1 MREQIVSLL
10 NLVELEAV
18 RDERAKINPA
28 RGDPGLLH
36 AAPLGGRQVS
46 ARAKPGVAD
55 GLAPHLLVRHSHDE
69 RLEIS
74 TREIG
79 ADVLQAS
86 RQVFSQAVLSALETL
101 RIEIERVRDSRR
113 ASSIQPFCN

>member
-10 NLVELEAV
+10 SLVELEAV
-18 RDERAKINPA
+18 RDERAKINT
-28 RGDPGLLH
+28 
-36 AAPLGGRQVS
+36 S
-46 ARAKPGVAD
+46 ARAKPAVA
-55 GLAPHLLVRHSHDE
+55 GALAPHLLARHFQDE

-79 ADVLQAS
+79 ADILQAS
-86 RQVFSQAVLSALETL
+86 RQVFSQAVLSALRTF
-101 RIEIERVRDSRR
+101 RIEIQRVRGSRR